1 MFFISQ
7 ISYSQAENRRCYE
20 MYYLLEINSLIS
32 DTDNSAT
39 FPASVKVEFLVITD
53 AQNYFIRTN
62 LLTFDAGNNNK
73 IGSTIEKDS
82 FLLTIKDSIA
92 YLFSTREYYKYESSS
107 LEDKVIKI
115 NDLYYEQHCG
125 NLVFKLCD
133 TLPAC
138 VKPFPQYVGNKFGII
153 EIKRGASTLKLTS
166 IKEIAG
172 YSFLNLKLTTNSFR
186 KGNSTLELPF

>member
-1 MFFISQ
+1 
-7 ISYSQAENRRCYE
+7 

-92 YLFSTREYYKYESSS
+92 YLF
-107 LEDKVIKI
+107 
-115 NDLYYEQHCG
+115 N
-125 NLVFKLCD
+125 N
-133 TLPAC
+133 
-138 VKPFPQYVGNKFGII
+138 
-153 EIKRGASTLKLTS
+153 
-166 IKEIAG
+166 
-172 YSFLNLKLTTNSFR
+172 
-186 KGNSTLELPF
+186 